1 MKLRRGSIKEIWLE
15 RRAKSKNKLSFHDPH
30 WASKEC
36 PCGLIYYFLGAEL
49 QVKIIVGNGKGSV
62 DQYPGFSVK
71 GGWALSLRL
80 CVL

>member
-1 MKLRRGSIKEIWLE
+1 MVRKESQ
-15 RRAKSKNKLSFHDPH
+15 SKNKLSFHDPH

-36 PCGLIYYFLGAEL
+36 PCGLIDYFLGAEL

-71 GGWALSLRL
+71 EGWALSLRL
-80 CVL
+80 RVL